1 MRKKKNQN
9 EKVIQALN
17 SIQKSNQTMAKNT
30 ELTNQKLDIIQSNT
44 QITAQHMG
52 SADEKLNDIQK
63 STKSKLPIILTII
76 GLIITASGVSVRGIY
91 NNYKEQHK
99 EDEQHEI
106 YLYSE
111 YSKVTIGVETNITAT
126 LNFDTDS
133 VTITAYLA
141 SGKTDTLAMQQK
153 NNTEWQK
160 RVYFDEIGI
169 HTIVVTAVD
178 PDGNLVEDTI
188 EVEVVPIGINDIK

>member
-1 MRKKKNQN
+1 M
-9 EKVIQALN
+9 VAL
-17 SIQKSNQTMAKNT
+17 
-30 ELTNQKLDIIQSNT
+30 KLRTGGSMGAGILT
-44 QITAQHMG
+44 QIMAQHMG

-99 EDEQHEI
+99 EDVQHEI

-153 NNTEWQK
+153 IIPSGRKEFTLMK
-160 RVYFDEIGI
+160 
-169 HTIVVTAVD
+169 
-178 PDGNLVEDTI
+178 LVFI
-188 EVEVVPIGINDIK
+188 QLLSQQ